1 LCKNLLLSWYKSF
14 LVVYKSCIFW
24 KRQAVERE
32 RRHTTTAEIRR
43 GAELNKS
50 AEKKCKKAKECEID
64 MAAVVSFPLFSDW

>member
-1 LCKNLLLSWYKSF
+1 LYILEK
-14 LVVYKSCIFW
+14 
-24 KRQAVERE
+24 AGGRE
-32 RRHTTTAEIRR
+32 RRGAAHRHTTTTAERR